1 MNIMVVLVR
10 YDEMKSVN
18 LSLSE
23 GATIQDAVKAAG
35 FSLASGDRVAVW
47 NVLTEMDAP
56 IKDGDRIEILP
67 SLTVDPMTARR
78 LREEKNRQRDVP
90 LMGGRNGSKH
100 RLF

>member
-10 YDEMKSVN
+10 HDEMKSVN

-23 GATIQDAVKAAG
+23 GATIKDAVKAAG

-100 RLF
+100 RPF